1 MIIIHIL
8 LIWKILSSNR
18 LTLFVRS
25 SIIRHRIPKFSCF
38 LFVPERNLKLKRKHK
53 RTQEIFSRTLIYKTV
68 IRCYIISQ
76 CAQTYCT
83 KSFSHWTFNLIYI
96 MDLLLYTRKGQPF
109 PCSSRSY
116 HIGLLLEINASN
128 ILCDIWCTI
137 KIFIQNIF

>member
-1 MIIIHIL
+1 M
-8 LIWKILSSNR
+8 WSS
-18 LTLFVRS
+18 S
-25 SIIRHRIPKFSCF
+25 SV
-38 LFVPERNLKLKRKHK
+38 LFVPERNFKLRRKHK
-53 RTQEIFSRTLIYKTV
+53 RTQEMFSPTLIYKMV

-96 MDLLLYTRKGQPF
+96 MDLLLYTGKGQPF

-128 ILCDIWCTI
+128 ILCDMWCTMKFYTI
-137 KIFIQNIF
+137 FLIYFAWIIIWFVFNCKHGTQRKIDERLIS